1 MRIALH
7 VLSACLL
14 LSTGACTP
22 TAVVGNAP
30 GGAPIVRVPL
40 RLSNVHVIQA
50 SRPVLV
56 DAGTIGD
63 MADLL
68 TALEDRKISARN
80 LGLVVL
86 THGHADHSGLAFD
99 LRRLSGATLMMG
111 AADVALAQ
119 KGENDV
125 LRPTSFTA
133 TLLKPFITS
142 IYPSFEPD
150 IAVKAGA
157 DGDLRPWGVDGKAIA
172 MPGHTSGSIV
182 VVLSDNSAFVGDMM
196 MGGSFGGA
204 IFPSSP
210 GEHYYHADR
219 EQNRRNIKTLLDRGV
234 EKFYLGHGGPVVRAD
249 VIAAFSG
256 GWSDVASRQGGMAFV
271 KGAAALSVSQS

>member
-1 MRIALH
+1 VRI
-7 VLSACLL
+7 
-14 LSTGACTP
+14 
-22 TAVVGNAP
+22 
-30 GGAPIVRVPL
+30 PL

-50 SRPVLV
+50 RRPVLV

-63 MADLL
+63 MADLQV
-68 TALEDRKISARN
+68 ALDDRKIRFRDLA
-80 LGLVVL
+80 LVLL

-99 LRRLSGATLMMG
+99 LRRLSGATVMMG
-111 AADVALAQ
+111 AADIPLAQ

-133 TLLKPFITS
+133 SLLKPFITS
-142 IYPSFEPD
+142 VYPSFEPD
-150 IAVKAGA
+150 VAVRAGA
-157 DGDLRPWGVDGKAIA
+157 DVDLRPWGIEGKAIA
-172 MPGHTSGSIV
+172 MPGHTAGSVV

-234 EKFYLGHGGPVVRAD
+234 EKFYLGHGGPVMRAD
-249 VIAAFSG
+249 VMAAFSG
-256 GWSDVASRQGGMAFV
+256 G
-271 KGAAALSVSQS
+271 